1 MKCNYGY
8 ILLSQCSVHA
18 IKMIF
23 YEVYELAANQ
33 ILCGAFLRAT
43 IFHQKP
49 TNAGKKMVEN
59 IKQTV
64 CLQYIDIQMGVR
76 IGIYIICYERVGV
89 CACLYAWTSLRVLY
103 SYKSLFILILWNF
116 VSHSLFK
123 LKHCFLS
130 KVCVKR
136 LIIHNK
142 HSYILL
148 EKKLLHTTH
157 SEYNIHKYSAK
168 EYNIRLHFLLFFI
181 FISFYGV

>member
-1 MKCNYGY
+1 
-8 ILLSQCSVHA
+8 
-18 IKMIF
+18 
-23 YEVYELAANQ
+23 
-33 ILCGAFLRAT
+33 
-43 IFHQKP
+43 
-49 TNAGKKMVEN
+49 
-59 IKQTV
+59 
-64 CLQYIDIQMGVR
+64 MGVR

-103 SYKSLFILILWNF
+103 SYKSRFILILWNF
-116 VSHSLFK
+116 VSYSLFK

-168 EYNIRLHFLLFFI
+168 EYNIRLHSLLFFL